1 MNSKACDTI
10 RRKWTHKTYKPRRD
24 SAFVVSWKDATLPH
38 RVLMA
43 QRQGEEDW
51 SEEAEIK
58 LKIDEEKECSDCCD
72 SDRRML
78 LKRMV

>member
-1 MNSKACDTI
+1 ML
-10 RRKWTHKTYKPRRD
+10 
-24 SAFVVSWKDATLPH
+24 V
-38 RVLMA
+38 A

-72 SDRRML
+72 SDRHVL

>member
-1 MNSKACDTI
+1 ML
-10 RRKWTHKTYKPRRD
+10 
-24 SAFVVSWKDATLPH
+24 V
-38 RVLMA
+38 A

-72 SDRRML
+72 SDRRVL